1 MNAPPSSLIDEV
13 LSAISRTADLIEIS
27 RAKLQQIGFADECTQ
42 LEKVVETL
50 RIGDMDP
57 YERVRLTVPKIRG
70 VADIL
75 RDHGFI
81 ITSDSLRIA
90 CVEMASAADRLLTT
104 TQPIG

>member
-1 MNAPPSSLIDEV
+1 MNAPPCNLTDDLLKAID
-13 LSAISRTADLIEIS
+13 RTADLIEIS
-27 RAKLQQIGFADECTQ
+27 RGKLQQIGFADECTQ
-42 LEKVVETL
+42 LMEVVQTL
-50 RIGDMDP
+50 RVKEMDP
-57 YERVRLTVPKIRG
+57 YERVRLTVPEIRG